1 MIYDPLRR
9 KYVADTPE
17 ERVRQGVIRWLHQAQ
32 GVSMGMMMSEYSL
45 VWNGR
50 RHRAD
55 IVVFDRELKPV
66 TLVECKSPDVP
77 LTDEVWEQA
86 LRYNRELD
94 VQKIIL
100 CNGRDT
106 KIWERNPNSRG

>member
-1 MIYDPLRR
+1 MIWDPLRR
-9 KYVADTPE
+9 KNVADTPE
-17 ERVRQGVIRWLHQAQ
+17 ERVRQSVIRWLHEEQ
-32 GVSMGMMMSEYSL
+32 GVSMGLMMSEHSFS
-45 VWNGR
+45 WNGR

-66 TLVECKSPDVP
+66 TLVECKAPDVA
-77 LTDEVWEQA
+77 LTDEVWDQA

-100 CNGRDT
+100 YNGREM
-106 KIWERNPNSRG
+106 KIWERNSNSRG